1 MSEQPRTRRRRRRSH
16 FPTQL
21 VLLCLVAGVA
31 MILILMYAMRSLSPS
46 ADAQPQATPTATV
59 APSTPTPE
67 TPTPS
72 PEATQSTVY
81 DFSSPVPQS
90 DPVDESYFDDA
101 VFIGDSRTEGL
112 ILYTGLTNATNLTH
126 KGLMVDIVFT
136 KQVINQNGQMV
147 TVMDALKNT
156 QFSKVYIMLGI
167 NEMGWPYPETFIEK
181 YAAILDAIREINP
194 EAIIYVQEIMPV
206 SQTVS
211 DTHSYISN
219 DKINQFNQLIQE
231 MAQEKKAYYLQ
242 VSQAVADSTGC
253 LPQEAGSDGI
263 HLTPTYCQK
272 WLDYLLCHTVTP

>member
-1 MSEQPRTRRRRRRSH
+1 MSERSRTRRRRRRSH

-21 VLLCLVAGVA
+21 VLLCLVSAVA
-31 MILILMYAMRSLSPS
+31 LLLILVYAFGAFSPE
-46 ADAQPQATPTATV
+46 ANAQPQATPSATV
-59 APSTPTPE
+59 APAAPTPE
-67 TPTPS
+67 APTPS
-72 PEATQSTVY
+72 PEATQSAVY
-81 DFSSPVPQS
+81 DFSRPVPQS
-90 DPVDESYFDDA
+90 DPVDEHYFDDT

-112 ILYTGLTNATNLTH
+112 ILYTGLSNATNLTH
-126 KGLMVDIVFT
+126 KGLMVDTVFT

-181 YAAILDAIREINP
+181 YSAILDAIREINP
-194 EAIIYVQEIMPV
+194 DAIIYVQEIMPV
-206 SQTVS
+206 SQNVS

-219 DKINQFNQLIQE
+219 DKINQFNQLIQQ
-231 MAQEKKAYYLQ
+231 MTQKKEVYYLQ
-242 VSQAVADSTGC
+242 VSQAVADSNGC

-263 HLTPTYCQK
+263 HLTPAYCQK

>member
-1 MSEQPRTRRRRRRSH
+1 MSEHSRTRRRRRRSH

-21 VLLCLVAGVA
+21 VLLCLVSAVGLV
-31 MILILMYAMRSLSPS
+31 LILVYAFGSFSPE
-46 ADAQPQATPTATV
+46 ANAQPQATPSATV
-59 APSTPTPE
+59 APATPTLE
-67 TPTPS
+67 DPTPS
-72 PEATQSTVY
+72 PEATQSAVY
-81 DFSSPVPQS
+81 DFSRSVPQS
-90 DPVDESYFDDA
+90 SPVDTHYFDDA

-112 ILYTGLTNATNLTH
+112 ILYTGLSNATNLTH
-126 KGLMVDIVFT
+126 KGLMVDTVFT

-206 SQTVS
+206 SQNVS
-211 DTHSYISN
+211 DTHSYINN
-219 DKINQFNQLIQE
+219 DKINQFNQLIQQ
-231 MAQEKKAYYLQ
+231 MAQEKEVYYLQ
-242 VSQAVADSTGC
+242 VSQSVADSNGY

-263 HLTPTYCQK
+263 HLTPSYCQK
-272 WLDYLLCHTVTP
+272 WLDYLLSHTVTP